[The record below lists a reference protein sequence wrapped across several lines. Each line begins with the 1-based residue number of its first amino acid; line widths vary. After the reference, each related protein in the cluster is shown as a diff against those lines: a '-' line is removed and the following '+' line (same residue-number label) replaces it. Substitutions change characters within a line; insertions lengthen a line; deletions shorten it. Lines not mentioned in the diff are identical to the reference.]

1 MCSNIQEFR
10 VAFFGKHRIVKVVSY
25 HGGVLG
31 LDGGI
36 VSSSGTSRRCLSACS
51 AASAAAA
58 ALSAAS
64 VASLAAF
71 AAASLA
77 TAALILDVPWS
88 VGGWSF
94 LAFFSSWS
102 RCCLLGPLP
111 INKHHN

>member
-1 MCSNIQEFR
+1 LCSNIQEFR

-25 HGGVLG
+25 LGGVLG

-36 VSSSGTSRRCLSACS
+36 LSSGGTSRRCLSACS

-94 LAFFSSWS
+94 LAFF
-102 RCCLLGPLP
+102 LPGLGAVFLVLFL
-111 INKHHN
+111 